1 MSARTAHAVKA
12 ALVSASVLLVLH
24 SSILHAQEIVTL
36 ERVLRLAEQNNP
48 DLRTADADTLIA
60 GAAIRTAQGRP
71 NPDFNFSAGHQ
82 RATRPS
88 NISGKVE
95 HYGVTQFIELPSV
108 RRARIKAATI
118 GRETAEL
125 ARRNTGLS
133 VTADV
138 KFAFYD
144 VLRRQAEVDLA
155 EETVRLAADL
165 RRRIEVQVNV
175 GEAARLE
182 LTRAETEESANEAQ
196 LRGARLQLLTAKAA
210 LRAAVGAALPDQFT
224 AQGDLTSPVALPSL
238 DDLKK
243 QVLAQ
248 HPSLAEAQSEVR
260 LADAELEHEKE
271 LRKPQPAIVGEY
283 ERQPDLNFFRFGVVL
298 PLPIWNRREGP
309 IAEAEA
315 RAARSNSLAQ
325 AKRLAL
331 STALEQAYGAYEIAG
346 QKIAAYEQGV
356 LREAEASLTAAEAAW
371 RLGQRGILEV
381 LDAQRV
387 LRTARADHLEAQFD
401 RQDALTELDRL
412 RGDQFG
418 RGNN

>member
-1 MSARTAHAVKA
+1 VI
-12 ALVSASVLLVLH
+12 LQ
-24 SSILHAQEIVTL
+24 SSTICAQQVVTL
-36 ERVLRLAEQNNP
+36 ERALRLAEQNNP
-48 DLRTADADTLIA
+48 SLRTADADTAIA
-60 GAAIRTAQGRP
+60 GAAIRTARGRP
-71 NPDFNFSAGHQ
+71 NPDFNFLAGHQ
-82 RATRPS
+82 RNTRPT
-88 NISGKVE
+88 NISGKIE
-95 HYGVTQFIELPSV
+95 HYGVTQLIELPSV
-108 RRARIKAATI
+108 RRARIKAATV

-125 ARRNTGLS
+125 ARRNEGLS

-144 VLRRQAEVDLA
+144 VLRRQGQVDLT
-155 EETVRLAADL
+155 EETLRLAADL
-165 RRRIEVQVNV
+165 RRRIEVQVDV

-182 LTRAETEESANEAQ
+182 LTRAETEESADEAQ
-196 LRGARLQLLTAKAA
+196 VRGARLQLLTAKAA
-210 LRAAVGAALPDQFT
+210 LRAVVGEALPDQFN
-224 AQGDLTSPVALPSL
+224 AQGNLTAAVTLPSL

-243 QVLAQ
+243 DVLAQ
-248 HPSLAEAQSEVR
+248 HPALAEAQSEVR
-260 LADAELEHEKE
+260 LADAEVDHEKV
-271 LRKPQPAIVGEY
+271 LRKPQPAVVGEF
-283 ERQPDLNFFRFGVVL
+283 ERQPDLNFFRLGVVL
-298 PLPIWNRREGP
+298 PLPIFNRREGP

-315 RAARSNSLAQ
+315 RAARANSLAQ
-325 AKRLAL
+325 AKRLEL

-346 QKIAAYEQGV
+346 QKIAAYEQGA

-387 LRTARADHLEAQFD
+387 LRAARADHLGAQFD